1 MALFYF
7 LNQYYQYVF
16 YNLNNK
22 FSWFYNDGNIILKTY
37 FNVLIFIKWFFLNSN
52 FNNLLEILSVNDF
65 LNDRLM
71 WLYILTIS
79 TYLAKSFSL
88 GLILINLQSRYFPSA
103 FCLSISLYLVLYLC
117 PFSSI
122 LWLIYESEN
131 TSQLY
136 TLKQC
141 CSNIFLLP
149 NTLST
154 FVCIDCSCLI
164 IGPYGLNPNLVLNS
178 NDVGTVEYI
187 VILKARTSRMYI
199 PV

>member
-1 MALFYF
+1 M
-7 LNQYYQYVF
+7 
-16 YNLNNK
+16 
-22 FSWFYNDGNIILKTY
+22 
-37 FNVLIFIKWFFLNSN
+37 
-52 FNNLLEILSVNDF
+52 
-65 LNDRLM
+65 
-71 WLYILTIS
+71 YILTIS

-88 GLILINLQSRYFPSA
+88 GLILINLQSRSFPSV
-103 FCLSISLYLVLYLC
+103 FCLSISLYLLLYLC

-141 CSNIFLLP
+141 CSNIFSLP

-178 NDVGTVEYI
+178 NDVGIVEYI